1 MKFTHLF
8 LHFIQIREK
17 FFFFLTFDAVP
28 HAAQCRCTR
37 SLRCKTYYGMM
48 LADKVRTP
56 YSGDLI
62 ATLFKAQVLSLL
74 INWPGLAIMVEFNN
88 DNRFI

>member
-1 MKFTHLF
+1 
-8 LHFIQIREK
+8 
-17 FFFFLTFDAVP
+17 
-28 HAAQCRCTR
+28 
-37 SLRCKTYYGMM
+37 M